1 MNSRQAAAKPL
12 LVSREVAG
20 HPESGGQV
28 VASKPAWRGVELIVR
43 FWLFA
48 SVKRPARVAFYY
60 YL

>member
-1 MNSRQAAAKPL
+1 MNLRQVPAKPL
-12 LVSREVAG
+12 SVSREVAV
-20 HPESGGQV
+20 HPESGGRV
-28 VASKPAWRGVELIVR
+28 AASKPAWGGGELIVR